1 MKVVILGASS
11 KTDVLGIES
20 RTDTVDLA
28 FAPDEVALGVELPGS
43 EILVGWD
50 FQGNELVHQWHR
62 ALDLKWIHWCG
73 AGVDAVLFEDLQ
85 KSDVV
90 LTNARGIFDR
100 VMAEYVLGY
109 MLVETK
115 DFITTRKNQENHV
128 WNSRSIAK
136 LQGDHVLVFGVGSIG
151 REIARVLN
159 TIGLRVSGVGRSA
172 RKNDPDFYKVYASSN
187 IGSALPESSWV
198 IGVLPSTPETV
209 QYFDAAFFSKMNS
222 GARFINVGRG
232 GAVVEADLINALEQ
246 NTIAGAMLDVF
257 NTEPMKQNDPLWD
270 APNLLA
276 SPHMSGDYQ
285 GYVADVVNQFKD
297 NLEKYMAGQPLLNI
311 VDKSLGFVPSS
322 PERTD

>member
-11 KTDVLGIES
+11 ETDVPGIES
-20 RTDTVDLA
+20 ITDTVDLA

-128 WNSRSIAK
+128 CNSRSIAK

-151 REIARVLN
+151 REIARVLK
-159 TIGLRVSGVGRSA
+159 TIGLRVSGVGRSE

-187 IGSALPESSWV
+187 IGSALPESNWV

-232 GAVVEADLINALEQ
+232 GAVVEADLISALEQ

-276 SPHMSGDYQ
+276 SPHMSGEYQ